1 MRAGGAGN
9 GEDQRIVSEGRSGRS
24 PRREIGE
31 GVGPADG
38 EEAGFCGEPSVAAA
52 AHPVIGVGESDAA
65 EAVLTGKVH
74 GPEHGGVRVEV
85 AGAKVAVPA
94 FDSKRGGR
102 GLGDEGGF
110 GVDVDAA
117 VGDHFGEAGEA
128 VEAVGVDAV
137 AGGFGEEAGAEGGA
151 VAVEAEM
158 EGGAKECGVEIGI
171 GDAEH
176 GGSIICGGSRFKVR
190 TGGLYLWDMACF
202 LELEHVNVAR
212 GDAMVLHDVNLRVEA
227 GEHIAI
233 LGPNGCGKSTLIKT
247 MTCELYPMVLEGTR
261 VSIFGRER
269 WDLTELKKR
278 LGVVSPEL
286 PGRQT
291 LKTTG
296 RDAVLTGFFSS
307 STLWPNLVVTGAMR
321 ERAEEVLELVGAAGI
336 ADKAVGE
343 MSAGEQRRVMI
354 GRALVGSGTES
365 HEWGTRSS
373 GANQM
378 LLLDEPSNALDLAAQ
393 QGLREMLRRLAQ
405 QGTGML
411 LITHHIADILPEI
424 GRVILMRGGR
434 IVADGAK
441 RKLLTAPV
449 LSELLGVPVR
459 VTEEDGFFR
468 AW

>member
-1 MRAGGAGN
+1 M
-9 GEDQRIVSEGRSGRS
+9 
-24 PRREIGE
+24 P
-31 GVGPADG
+31 
-38 EEAGFCGEPSVAAA
+38 
-52 AHPVIGVGESDAA
+52 
-65 EAVLTGKVH
+65 T
-74 GPEHGGVRVEV
+74 
-85 AGAKVAVPA
+85 
-94 FDSKRGGR
+94 
-102 GLGDEGGF
+102 
-110 GVDVDAA
+110 
-117 VGDHFGEAGEA
+117 
-128 VEAVGVDAV
+128 
-137 AGGFGEEAGAEGGA
+137 
-151 VAVEAEM
+151 
-158 EGGAKECGVEIGI
+158 
-171 GDAEH
+171 
-176 GGSIICGGSRFKVR
+176 
-190 TGGLYLWDMACF
+190 F

-291 LKTTG
+291 LRTSG

-307 STLWPNLVVTGAMR
+307 STLWPNLVVTAAMR
-321 ERAEEVLELVGAAGI
+321 ARAQEVLELVGATGI
-336 ADKAVGE
+336 ADKPVGE

-354 GRALVGSGTES
+354 GRALVGSGASAADGRVE
-365 HEWGTRSS
+365 S
-373 GANQM
+373 GASNQM

-393 QGLREMLRRLAQ
+393 QDLREMLRRLAQ
-405 QGTGML
+405 QGTGIL

-424 GRVILMRGGR
+424 ERVILMRAGR

-441 RKLLTAPV
+441 AKLLTADV
-449 LSELLGVPVR
+449 LSELFGARLE
-459 VTEEDGFFR
+459 VTERDGFFY